1 MDMSQ
6 LTELPRRAPR
16 DTLAVRLL
24 VVRHEQGW
32 SQREASDRTGVPF
45 GTWQGMEQGRETR
58 NLGEHV
64 ARIAATTGYA
74 REWLMWGG
82 PLESPHADGGS
93 GSDLPTTDARDGMTD
108 VGDNRRYRQPMLAA
122 VA

>member
-1 MDMSQ
+1 MSQ
-6 LTELPRRAPR
+6 LSDLPRRAPR

-24 VVRHEQGW
+24 VVRHELGW

-58 NLGEHV
+58 NLGDH
-64 ARIAATTGYA
+64 IANIATATGYA

-93 GSDLPTTDARDGMTD
+93 GNELPSSSPISVIKRKVDPVTKREPAL
-108 VGDNRRYRQPMLAA
+108 VAA
-122 VA
+122 